1 MKGSNGVNRRSGA
14 RASSDAPPSRGS
26 TPTKARDVPPA
37 TAEEHRAATKI
48 QALYRGRSARARAAR
63 AEVSAALAAKREEIR
78 ASPLR
83 RIASARAEDQMRRV
97 EAACARAGV
106 KVTPPK
112 ATPPRPA
119 RRDDRADS
127 DSDSDSESNDDDDH
141 SPPVAAAVTPSAD
154 ADDVSRADTPQSG
167 PRVADVIPQPRPRA
181 PPSALLSRAVEA
193 AADAVAAA
201 EAAADA
207 SFDDAEERLSPQRN
221 DARTALSISA
231 APSLTASPAPAPPRP
246 AGFVHAR
253 DDALASI
260 LGYLDEVE
268 HESDAA
274 GTAPAGIG
282 ARTAASNVPGR
293 HFSVRASVAAVRAS
307 YGGPSAKTATAS
319 TTAALSA
326 SSTNASLRASQ
337 SESPLRALK
346 RLALMDASD
355 ADAAWEA
362 AGHVAPAA
370 GALAAATS
378 VYEGV
383 RARMESLKSDL
394 ARRDATVAKLEA
406 ELRVAYD
413 RASAN
418 TAAQLAEQ
426 RAANDAATQRH
437 LDLADRLLRDKE
449 ALAEKVAELTQ
460 RLADADARRAADE
473 EQLRAT
479 FAAELKRQRTKWEE
493 SRAKWEEEKTAEVKE
508 LTIRGLEPEIQRL
521 VQKHR
526 DEVRDL
532 RDEHR
537 DDLRRQNAEMAS
549 RHEAHVRAERER
561 VARERDDELEKE
573 RDAAS
578 ARLRAQAER
587 YESQLRDAREKAS
600 AEGGSLAERYEAGR
614 RDERERYE
622 AILERLN
629 EESAARE
636 ERARRLASD
645 AAATADA
652 RRESELAALQ
662 ARLDREN
669 AAWKAKITAKAQE
682 ALRKRELE
690 IIARAEKQRDDEIE
704 ALAERLRGEAVG
716 KLAEARDAEA
726 RAAAARADRAERA
739 ASAAERAVVAA
750 EDKAAALE
758 RELAGVR
765 EAALREGVVGGAF
778 EDRLRALA
786 AAAAAAETRAA
797 AAEADCARAV
807 ERRDAEVSALEAR
820 VRSAIGKKDETI
832 AGLNAQLEELRKL
845 LGEEEEG
852 CAR

>member
-1 MKGSNGVNRRSGA
+1 M
-14 RASSDAPPSRGS
+14 
-26 TPTKARDVPPA
+26 
-37 TAEEHRAATKI
+37 
-48 QALYRGRSARARAAR
+48 
-63 AEVSAALAAKREEIR
+63 
-78 ASPLR
+78 
-83 RIASARAEDQMRRV
+83 
-97 EAACARAGV
+97 
-106 KVTPPK
+106 
-112 ATPPRPA
+112 
-119 RRDDRADS
+119 
-127 DSDSDSESNDDDDH
+127 
-141 SPPVAAAVTPSAD
+141 
-154 ADDVSRADTPQSG
+154 
-167 PRVADVIPQPRPRA
+167 
-181 PPSALLSRAVEA
+181 EA

-221 DARTALSISA
+221 ADRPVRSISA
-231 APSLTASPAPAPPRP
+231 AASRAASPAPPRP

-268 HESDAA
+268 HESDVA
-274 GTAPAGIG
+274 GTAPAGTG

-307 YGGPSAKTATAS
+307 YGGPSAKTATTLLTS
-319 TTAALSA
+319 TAALSA

-362 AGHVAPAA
+362 AGHVGPAA

-449 ALAEKVAELTQ
+449 VLAEKVAELTQ
-460 RLADADARRAADE
+460 RLADADATRAADE

-479 FAAELKRQRTKWEE
+479 FAAELKRQRAKWEE

-622 AILERLN
+622 TIVERLN

-636 ERARRLASD
+636 K
-645 AAATADA
+645 TAES

-690 IIARAEKQRDDEIE
+690 IVARAEKQRDDEIE
-704 ALAERLRGEAVG
+704 ALAERLRGEAVE
-716 KLAEARDAEA
+716 KLADARDADL
-726 RAAAARADRAERA
+726 RAATERADRAERA

-832 AGLNAQLEELRKL
+832 AGMNAQLEELRKL
-845 LGEEEEG
+845 LGEEEERRWRDNRSG
-852 CAR
+852 KISRLMKYLHLSRRHFGANLR

>member
-1 MKGSNGVNRRSGA
+1 MNRRSGA
-14 RASSDAPPSRGS
+14 RASSDAPPSLGS

-63 AEVSAALAAKREEIR
+63 AEVSAALAAKRDEIR

-127 DSDSDSESNDDDDH
+127 DSDSESNDDDDH
-141 SPPVAAAVTPSAD
+141 TPPVAAVATPSAD

-221 DARTALSISA
+221 VARPGLSISA
-231 APSLTASPAPAPPRP
+231 APSLTASPAPAPPRFP

-274 GTAPAGIG
+274 GTAPAGMG

-319 TTAALSA
+319 STAALSA

-473 EQLRAT
+473 EQLRTT
-479 FAAELKRQRTKWEE
+479 FAAELKRQRAKWEE

-645 AAATADA
+645 AAATADS

-690 IIARAEKQRDDEIE
+690 IVARAEKQRDDEIE
-704 ALAERLRGEAVG
+704 ALAERLRDEAVG
-716 KLAEARDAEA
+716 KLAEARDADV
-726 RAAAARADRAERA
+726 RAATARADRAERA

-820 VRSAIGKKDETI
+820 VRSAMGKKDETI

-845 LGEEEEG
+845 LGEEGEEG
-852 CAR
+852 SAP